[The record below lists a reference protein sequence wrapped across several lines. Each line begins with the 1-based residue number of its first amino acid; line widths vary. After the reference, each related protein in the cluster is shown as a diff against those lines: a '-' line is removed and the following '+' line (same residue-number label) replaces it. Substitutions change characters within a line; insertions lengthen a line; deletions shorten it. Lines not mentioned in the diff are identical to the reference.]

1 MNFRGELG
9 QGVNL
14 LNKPF
19 RKANLTGKVG
29 DILRNAA

>member
-1 MNFRGELG
+1 MNCCGELG

-19 RKANLTGKVG
+19 READLAGKMC